1 MVCGLQRR
9 FHITGMTLE
18 SKVKVTYNYNLSY
31 DSYLELLFFCFRYS
45 KSVDKLNAP
54 RNISSLFFFN
64 RLCLYLAQYLSVVC
78 RLHRRLQVNDMT

>member
-1 MVCGLQRR
+1 MVCELQRR

-31 DSYLELLFFCFRYS
+31 DSYLEFLFLLLSLLEVCRYI
-45 KSVDKLNAP
+45 KCAPKHKL
-54 RNISSLFFFN
+54 SFLFN
-64 RLCLYLAQYLSVVC
+64 RLCLYLEEYLSVVC